1 MITVQ
6 EATQIILSN
15 TMPLKA
21 ESIPLHDA
29 TGRILQENLTTDR
42 DMPPFDRVTMDG
54 IAIDYAAFKNGQRS
68 FKIESIG
75 AAGAPQTT
83 LYDPKNCIEIMT
95 GAMLPLQADTV
106 IRYEDVEI
114 ENGVATIQIDNIRHR
129 QNVHFQGIDRKKH
142 TIVAT
147 SGVRIS
153 PAEIGVAASVGK
165 ANLLVS
171 ALPKVQIISTGDEL
185 IEVSETPL
193 PYQIRTSN
201 VYTIQAALEQ
211 WGIGADRLHLL
222 DDKAQLRTK
231 LAESIRDYDV
241 LILSGGVSKGKFD
254 FIPEILDE
262 LGVKKHFHRIRQ
274 RPGKPFW
281 FGRTADTFV
290 FALPGNPVS
299 SFMCLHRY
307 FRTWLEASLDTKP
320 VPKPR
325 FALAAPVHFKPD
337 LTYFVQVK
345 LQYSPDDSRDRAC
358 PVLTVAMPIEGNGSG
373 DFANLVNADGFLE
386 LERGKEVYEAG
397 EVYDFLGWR
406 MT

>member
-1 MITVQ
+1 MITVE

-15 TMPLKA
+15 AKPLTI
-21 ESIPLHDA
+21 ESIPLQEVR
-29 TGRILQENLTTDR
+29 GRILQENLTTDR
-42 DMPPFDRVTMDG
+42 DLPPFNRVTMDG
-54 IAIDYAAFKNGQRS
+54 IAIDFSEFEQGRRN

-75 AAGAPQTT
+75 AAGAAQTT
-83 LYDPKNCIEIMT
+83 LNDPQNCIEIMT

-114 ENGVATIQIDNIRHR
+114 ADGVATIQIDNIRYQ
-129 QNVHFQGIDRKKH
+129 QNIHFQGIDRKKG
-142 TIVAT
+142 TVVA
-147 SGVRIS
+147 SPGVRIS

-165 ANLLVS
+165 AELRVS
-171 ALPKVQIISTGDEL
+171 VLPKVQIISTGDEL

-193 PYQIRTSN
+193 PHQIRTSN
-201 VYTIQAALEQ
+201 VYTIQAALEG
-211 WGIGADRLHLL
+211 WGIEADRLHLL
-222 DDKAQLRTK
+222 DDKAELRTK
-231 LAESIRDYDV
+231 LTESIRDYDV

-254 FIPEILDE
+254 FVPEILDE
-262 LGVKKHFHRIRQ
+262 LGVEKHFHRIRQ

-299 SFMCLHRY
+299 SFMCLNRY
-307 FRTWLEASLDTKP
+307 FKLWLDASLSVAA

-325 FALAAPVHFKPD
+325 FALAERVHFKPD

-345 LQYSPDDSRDRAC
+345 LQYSPDGKVSALA
-358 PVLTVAMPIEGNGSG
+358 VEGNGSG

-397 EVYDFLGWR
+397 EVYDFYGYR
-406 MT
+406 

>member
-15 TMPLKA
+15 TMPLKTQ
-21 ESIPLHDA
+21 SIPLQDA
-29 TGRILQENLTTDR
+29 TGRILQENITTDR
-42 DMPPFDRVTMDG
+42 DLPPFDRVTMDG
-54 IAIDYAAFKNGQRS
+54 IAIDYASFQAGQRS
-68 FKIESIG
+68 FKIESVG
-75 AAGAPQTT
+75 AAGAAQTT
-83 LYDPKNCIEIMT
+83 LNDPKNCIEIMT
-95 GAMLPLQADTV
+95 GAMCPRQADTV

-114 ENGVATIQIDNIRHR
+114 ENGIATIQIDTIRQQ
-129 QNVHFQGIDRKKH
+129 QNVHFQGSDRKKD
-142 TIVAT
+142 TIVAR
-147 SGVRIS
+147 SGARIS

-171 ALPKVQIISTGDEL
+171 TLPKIQIISTGDEL

-193 PYQIRTSN
+193 PHQIRTSN
-201 VYTIQAALEQ
+201 VYTIQAALKQ
-211 WGIGADRLHLL
+211 WGIQADRLHLL

-231 LAESIRDYDV
+231 LTQSIRDYDV

-281 FGRTADTFV
+281 FGRTAETFV

-299 SFMCLHRY
+299 SFMCLNRY
-307 FRTWLEASLDTKP
+307 FRIWLEASLAAAK
-320 VPKPR
+320 VAKPR

-345 LQYSPDDSRDRAC
+345 LQYSSDGNVS
-358 PVLTVAMPIEGNGSG
+358 AMPIEGNGSG

-386 LERGKEVYEAG
+386 LERGKDIYEAG
-397 EVYDFLGWR
+397 EAYDFLAWR
-406 MT
+406 M

>member
-15 TMPLKA
+15 TMPLRV
-21 ESIPLHDA
+21 ESIPLQDT

-42 DMPPFDRVTMDG
+42 DLPPFDRVTMDG
-54 IAIDYAAFKNGQRS
+54 IAIDYATFQAGQRS

-75 AAGAPQTT
+75 AAGAQQAT
-83 LYDPKNCIEIMT
+83 LNDPKNCIEIMT
-95 GAMLPLQADTV
+95 GAVCPQQTDTV

-114 ENGVATIQIDNIRHR
+114 ENGIATIQIDTIRHR
-129 QNVHFQGIDRKKH
+129 QNVHFQGIDRKKD
-142 TIVAT
+142 TVVAIP
-147 SGVRIS
+147 GVRIS

-171 ALPKVQIISTGDEL
+171 ALPKIQIISTGDEL
-185 IEVSETPL
+185 IEVSKTPL
-193 PYQIRTSN
+193 PHQIRTSN
-201 VYTIQAALEQ
+201 VYTIQAALRQ
-211 WGIGADRLHLL
+211 QGIQADRLHLL
-222 DDKAQLRTK
+222 DDKAEIRAQLTK
-231 LAESIRDYDV
+231 SIRDYDV

-254 FIPEILDE
+254 FIPEVLDE
-262 LGVKKHFHRIRQ
+262 LGVEKYFHRIKQ

-281 FGRTADTFV
+281 FGRTAETLV

-299 SFMCLHRY
+299 SFMCFSRY
-307 FRTWLEASLDTKP
+307 FGIWLEASLEAVKM
-320 VPKPR
+320 PKPR

-345 LQYSPDDSRDRAC
+345 LQYSPDGNI
-358 PVLTVAMPIEGNGSG
+358 TAMPIEGNGSG

-386 LERGKEVYEAG
+386 LERGKNVYEAG
-397 EVYDFLGWR
+397 EVYNFWGWR
-406 MT
+406 MA